1 MPARSPWSIC
11 LLRFF
16 YITFSRSFIGIYL
29 NGFRRNDFEFPSRI
43 FVTLIYRNQRR
54 LTRDEERIS
63 ILIAVYKL
71 DSLNLNSKKYLQ
83 KSFTLFN

>member
-1 MPARSPWSIC
+1 MPPARSPWSIC

-29 NGFRRNDFEFPSRI
+29 NGFRGNDFEFPSRI
-43 FVTLIYRNQRR
+43 TLIYRNQRR

-63 ILIAVYKL
+63 ILIAIYVYIRQFKFM
-71 DSLNLNSKKYLQ
+71 S
-83 KSFTLFN
+83 